1 VRRLSRRIPLCWQV
15 SPLHLRFSP
24 RARARAPTIGIDEM
38 GENARSPLAL
48 ARGPQPCAAVPVD
61 SSLLAGFPTT
71 LAIFPS
77 RSREGPNR
85 ALRAAAHKPDSRLAN
100 PRGMRGN
107 SGSREPA
114 QKGSP
119 RPRPGGNPWEER
131 PEENRVSPRARARA
145 PTVLSARPLTNPI
158 RVRPTPAECWGT
170 ADQENQPKRG
180 APSQGRGETREMKG
194 AQRKGFPSRSRE
206 GPNRALRAAA
216 HKPDSRSANPRGM
229 RGNSGSREPAQKGSP
244 RPRPGGNPWEE
255 RPEEN
260 RVSPRASA
268 GGNPRARGEF
278 AHPRA
283 SGFSRGGGNGLKGL
297 TIVYAAR

>member
-85 ALRAAAHKPDSRLAN
+85 ALRAAAHKPDSR
-100 PRGMRGN
+100 
-107 SGSREPA
+107 
-114 QKGSP
+114 
-119 RPRPGGNPWEER
+119 
-131 PEENRVSPRARARA
+131 
-145 PTVLSARPLTNPI
+145 
-158 RVRPTPAECWGT
+158 
-170 ADQENQPKRG
+170 
-180 APSQGRGETREMKG
+180 
-194 AQRKGFPSRSRE
+194 
-206 GPNRALRAAA
+206 
-216 HKPDSRSANPRGM
+216 SANPRGM

-244 RPRPGGNPWEE
+244 RPRPGGNPWDE